1 LNRHIAPATVAL
13 LIAAPV
19 LADELLVPSQFPTI
33 QAAFAAAL
41 PGDIITVAPGDYA
54 LNLVVSKVV
63 TLRSSGGPAATTLR
77 PANTFQPIVRYS
89 SVPGPSR
96 LEGFT
101 LTGGAALFA
110 IGAAVEVLGTSGL
123 VLDDL
128 IVRDNSSGGNG
139 GGIGIVNSA
148 VTITG
153 CEFLDNTT
161 SVVSSSSGAGAV
173 YSLNS
178 ETQLVGCT
186 FERNRFT
193 DSSGGAVTMRGA
205 PPSRS
210 VRGAAFNRIIGCTFT
225 ENACEGGVGGAVY
238 VTGGVAV
245 DIEGCVFVANASPGG
260 GGGAVGVDDGSA
272 SISECVFDS
281 NITDGGGGAG
291 VYAVGSPFTPGPPPF
306 VIVDRCEFVD
316 NLTPGGA
323 GGGVRA
329 ESDATIVVTNSLF
342 TGNFADGGN
351 GPAASVSR
359 ATLSIINST
368 IAGNAGGG
376 AVSAESFA
384 GDPSFLT
391 LANSIVRDTTDGSDV
406 AITSGV
412 TAVIVYSN
420 VDSVVGSFTGM
431 GNINL
436 PVTFT
441 DPAAGD
447 YSLVPGSPGI
457 DAGDNSAVPLDSLLD
472 LAGAA
477 RFSDDPATADGG
489 VGTAPIVD
497 MGAYELQGPD
507 CPADVN
513 GDGML
518 TPADFSAWIA
528 AFNAQAPGCDQNG
541 DGQCLPNDFSAWVA
555 NFNAGC

>member
-1 LNRHIAPATVAL
+1 
-13 LIAAPV
+13 
-19 LADELLVPSQFPTI
+19 
-33 QAAFAAAL
+33 
-41 PGDIITVAPGDYA
+41 
-54 LNLVVSKVV
+54 
-63 TLRSSGGPAATTLR
+63 
-77 PANTFQPIVRYS
+77 
-89 SVPGPSR
+89 
-96 LEGFT
+96 
-101 LTGGAALFA
+101 
-110 IGAAVEVLGTSGL
+110 
-123 VLDDL
+123 
-128 IVRDNSSGGNG
+128 
-139 GGIGIVNSA
+139 
-148 VTITG
+148 
-153 CEFLDNTT
+153 
-161 SVVSSSSGAGAV
+161 
-173 YSLNS
+173 
-178 ETQLVGCT
+178 
-186 FERNRFT
+186 
-193 DSSGGAVTMRGA
+193 
-205 PPSRS
+205 
-210 VRGAAFNRIIGCTFT
+210 
-225 ENACEGGVGGAVY
+225 
-238 VTGGVAV
+238 
-245 DIEGCVFVANASPGG
+245 
-260 GGGAVGVDDGSA
+260 
-272 SISECVFDS
+272 
-281 NITDGGGGAG
+281 
-291 VYAVGSPFTPGPPPF
+291 
-306 VIVDRCEFVD
+306 
-316 NLTPGGA
+316 
-323 GGGVRA
+323 VRA

-359 ATLSIINST
+359 ATLSIINSP